1 MNKPAVKVLGICGS
15 PRNANTHL
23 LLEAALRSAELE
35 GDVET
40 EIISL
45 QGKEIN
51 FCTGCF
57 RCYRDPENTRGCE
70 GFRDSMDEL
79 LPKLT
84 ACHGLIIASPVYFGS
99 VTGQLKTFMDRTE
112 PLLRYAH
119 GPLRLGLSNKVGGA
133 IAVGG
138 NRNGGQEATLL
149 AIHHYFFI
157 HDMIAVGVG
166 PDLQPGCY
174 LGPAGFSG
182 QDPEKGSLV
191 RDAIKQDEL
200 ALRAAE
206 ILGRRVAKLTLK
218 LHHS

>member
-1 MNKPAVKVLGICGS
+1 M
-15 PRNANTHL
+15 
-23 LLEAALRSAELE
+23 RSAERE

-45 QGKEIN
+45 QGREIH

-57 RCYRDPENTRGCE
+57 RCYNDPNNRHGCE
-70 GFRDSMDEL
+70 VFRDSMDEL
-79 LPKLT
+79 LPKLMSCQ
-84 ACHGLIIASPVYFGS
+84 ALIVASPVYFGS

-138 NRNGGQEATLL
+138 NRNGGQETTIL

-157 HDMIAVGVG
+157 HDMIPVGVG
-166 PDLQPGCY
+166 PDPQPGCY
-174 LGPAGFSG
+174 IGSAGFSG

-218 LHHS
+218 LHSS